1 MSPASRYIVRR
12 IAQGLVTVLLLIV
25 VNFIVIH
32 AAPGDVVDTLAGNAG
47 SSDAGVI
54 AAMRQ
59 HLGLDQ
65 TLYVQFLTYVGNL
78 ARFDLGNSM
87 FSGDKV
93 ITLLLGRLP
102 ATLLLMLP
110 ALALSFFFGTSLGL
124 IASLKPRSFVDFLVS
139 GIVLIGYATPL
150 FWLGLMLIVVFTI
163 KLGWL
168 PSLGMTTVGA
178 GHDVWGLALD
188 MARHAILPVCTLA
201 LFYAAAYARLTRSSM
216 IEMADQKFVRAAT
229 AKGIARWRVIWR
241 HIFRNALLPV
251 VTMAGLNVGSMLGG
265 SLVVEV
271 VYSWPGL
278 GQLAFNAVLQRDNTL
293 LLGLLFFSSIF
304 VVVVNIIVDIL
315 YVKLDP
321 RIELGGAT

>member
-1 MSPASRYIVRR
+1 MSPATRYILRR
-12 IAQGLVTVLLLIV
+12 LAQGLVTVLLLIV
-25 VNFIVIH
+25 VNFLVIH
-32 AAPGDVVDTLAGNAG
+32 AAPGDVVDTLAGSSG
-47 SSDAGVI
+47 SADAGVI

-65 TLYVQFLTYVGNL
+65 PLYIQFLTYVGNL
-78 ARFDLGNSM
+78 ARFDLGTSM

-93 ITLLLGRLP
+93 IHLLLGRLP
-102 ATLLLMLP
+102 ATLLLMVP
-110 ALALSFFFGTSLGL
+110 ALMLSFFVGTSLGL
-124 IASLKPRSFVDFLVS
+124 IASLKPRSFVDVLVS
-139 GIVLIGYATPL
+139 GLVLIGYATPL

-168 PSLGMTTVGA
+168 PSLGMVTVGA
-178 GHDVWGLALD
+178 GHDAWGLVLD

-216 IEMADQKFVRAAT
+216 IEMAQQKFVRAAT
-229 AKGIARWRVIWR
+229 AKGIAHWRVIWR

-251 VTMAGLNVGSMLGG
+251 VTMAGLNIGSMLGG
-265 SLVVEV
+265 ALVVEV

-304 VVVVNIIVDIL
+304 VVIVNIIVDIL

-321 RIELGGAT
+321 RIELGGAS